1 MKPCIIPTLIALTS
15 LFQLNAQTP
24 EMKKTEKF
32 TIKIRKEVNGKTTL
46 VDTTFTSNADLDKY
60 LKSMSIDFMD
70 NPQTKTA
77 MTLKNTE
84 IKSMDFLLNDSFL
97 AQNIADSNI
106 YIMNDGV
113 DTLRIGSTTFIR
125 KHGQKNDGEPIIF
138 NSSEQTMYIYDD
150 SFPEKVQKFEIAT
163 VCIRMNVDV
172 LELDQKD
179 KAVLFPDKQPK
190 KLELNDFT
198 VAPNPSDKK
207 AVISFTG
214 KENAALIK
222 VFDQTGKLITEENIQ
237 AENQHF
243 THTMDVNNLLAGTY
257 YIQVIQGKNTFSK
270 KLLITR

>member
-1 MKPCIIPTLIALTS
+1 MKLHIIPTLIALTS

-70 NPQTKTA
+70 NPQSKTA

-113 DTLRIGSTTFIR
+113 DTLRIGTTTFIR
-125 KHGQKNDGEPIIF
+125 KHGPKNSGEPIIF
-138 NSSEQTMYIYDD
+138 NSNDQTMYIYDD
-150 SFPEKVQKFEIAT
+150 SFPEKCRCARPGSKRQG
-163 VCIRMNVDV
+163 C
-172 LELDQKD
+172 
-179 KAVLFPDKQPK
+179 
-190 KLELNDFT
+190 
-198 VAPNPSDKK
+198 
-207 AVISFTG
+207 VIP
-214 KENAALIK
+214 
-222 VFDQTGKLITEENIQ
+222 
-237 AENQHF
+237 
-243 THTMDVNNLLAGTY
+243 
-257 YIQVIQGKNTFSK
+257 
-270 KLLITR
+270 R